1 LRLANALSALYP
13 KESEEKRLL
22 DAMLLARAAIGG
34 YSWNFQDIVNIRT
47 RRAVHSPDV
56 SRREGEKVVAVKK
69 FQDKFS
75 GFPLKVVYEKI
86 GNELFI
92 ITAYPIKKKMWR

>member
-1 LRLANALSALYP
+1 MEISRHARNNMRLYNISERDIMNAI
-13 KESEEKRLL
+13 
-22 DAMLLARAAIGG
+22 D
-34 YSWNFQDIVNIRT
+34 
-47 RRAVHSPDV
+47 SPDV
-56 SRREGEKVVAVKK
+56 SGMEGDKVVAVKK

-75 GFPLKVVYEKI
+75 GLPLKVVYEKI

>member
-1 LRLANALSALYP
+1 MEISRHARNNMRLYNISERDILNAI
-13 KESEEKRLL
+13 
-22 DAMLLARAAIGG
+22 D
-34 YSWNFQDIVNIRT
+34 
-47 RRAVHSPDV
+47 SPDV
-56 SRREGEKVVAVKK
+56 SDREGDKVVAVKK

>member
-1 LRLANALSALYP
+1 MEISRHARNNMRLYNISERDILNAI
-13 KESEEKRLL
+13 
-22 DAMLLARAAIGG
+22 D
-34 YSWNFQDIVNIRT
+34 
-47 RRAVHSPDV
+47 SPDV
-56 SRREGEKVVAVKK
+56 SGREGDKVVAVKK

-92 ITAYPIKKKMWR
+92 IPAYPIKKKMWR

>member
-1 LRLANALSALYP
+1 MEISRHARNNMRLYDISERDILSAI
-13 KESEEKRLL
+13 
-22 DAMLLARAAIGG
+22 D
-34 YSWNFQDIVNIRT
+34 
-47 RRAVHSPDV
+47 SPDV
-56 SRREGEKVVAVKK
+56 SDREGKKVVAVRK

-86 GNELFI
+86 GDELFI

>member
-1 LRLANALSALYP
+1 MEISRHARNNMRLYNISERDILNAI
-13 KESEEKRLL
+13 
-22 DAMLLARAAIGG
+22 D
-34 YSWNFQDIVNIRT
+34 
-47 RRAVHSPDV
+47 SPDV
-56 SRREGEKVVAVKK
+56 SGREGDKMVAVKK
-69 FQDKFS
+69 FQNKFS

>member
-1 LRLANALSALYP
+1 MGSGSYFYISERDILNAI
-13 KESEEKRLL
+13 
-22 DAMLLARAAIGG
+22 D
-34 YSWNFQDIVNIRT
+34 
-47 RRAVHSPDV
+47 SPDV
-56 SRREGEKVVAVKK
+56 SGREGDKVVTVKK

-75 GFPLKVVYEKI
+75 GFPLKVVYKKI

>member
-1 LRLANALSALYP
+1 MEISRHARNNMRLYNISERDILNAI
-13 KESEEKRLL
+13 E
-22 DAMLLARAAIGG
+22 
-34 YSWNFQDIVNIRT
+34 
-47 RRAVHSPDV
+47 SPDV
-56 SRREGEKVVAVKK
+56 SDKERDKVVVVKK

>member
-1 LRLANALSALYP
+1 MEISRHARNNMRLYNISERDIQNAI
-13 KESEEKRLL
+13 
-22 DAMLLARAAIGG
+22 D
-34 YSWNFQDIVNIRT
+34 
-47 RRAVHSPDV
+47 SPDV
-56 SRREGEKVVAVKK
+56 SGREGDKVVAVKK

>member
-1 LRLANALSALYP
+1 MEISRHARNNMRLYNISERDIINAI
-13 KESEEKRLL
+13 
-22 DAMLLARAAIGG
+22 D
-34 YSWNFQDIVNIRT
+34 
-47 RRAVHSPDV
+47 SPDV
-56 SRREGEKVVAVKK
+56 SGREGDKVVAVKK

>member
-1 LRLANALSALYP
+1 MEISRHARNNMRLYNISERDILNAI
-13 KESEEKRLL
+13 
-22 DAMLLARAAIGG
+22 D
-34 YSWNFQDIVNIRT
+34 
-47 RRAVHSPDV
+47 SPDL
-56 SRREGEKVVAVKK
+56 SDREGDKVVAVKK
-69 FQDKFS
+69 SQDKFS

>member
-1 LRLANALSALYP
+1 MEISRHARNNMRLYNI
-13 KESEEKRLL
+13 SERDIM
-22 DAMLLARAAIGG
+22 DAI
-34 YSWNFQDIVNIRT
+34 D
-47 RRAVHSPDV
+47 SPDV
-56 SRREGEKVVAVKK
+56 SGEEGDNVVAMKK

-92 ITAYPIKKKMWR
+92 ITTYPIKKKMWR